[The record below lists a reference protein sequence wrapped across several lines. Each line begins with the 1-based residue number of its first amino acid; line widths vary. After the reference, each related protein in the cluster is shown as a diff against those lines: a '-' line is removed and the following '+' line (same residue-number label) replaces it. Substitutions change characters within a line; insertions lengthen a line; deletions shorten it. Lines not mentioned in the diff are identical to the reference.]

1 MTFTTIILT
10 EESIKSHG
18 GLAVHAVS
26 DQCPELAEDFLQLLL
41 LQVEPGS
48 SLDRE
53 LEEAAGSERRAVTR
67 VPSCR
72 EREEI
77 ETQSSGTPD
86 QTILPEL

>member
-10 EESIKSHG
+10 EESIKSHA
-18 GLAVHAVS
+18 GLAVQAVS
-26 DQCPELAEDFLQLLL
+26 DQSPVLAEDFLQLFL

-53 LEEAAGSERRAVTR
+53 LEEAAGSERSSVTR
-67 VPSCR
+67 VSTYR

-77 ETQSSGTPD
+77 ETQSPGTPD